1 MIKIILILFMSV
13 SVLPAQEKTGPD
25 APSKN
30 WYWFFQGGGGSAA
43 SGTFSGTAFNGQMGF
58 EYRETETV
66 GYGLSIG
73 GTQLNMKQKSA
84 GLDENSLLL
93 LLAVPGQNSANAL
106 QALLLMN
113 GVSSLFGTENSGISI
128 GTGALNLNFHLNGDS
143 FFDPYI
149 GFGLVGGSCLGS
161 SCSVGGGEAKI
172 GMQFNFDTFFYY
184 LEAKGQSLSITGIG
198 QTNIGTGSL
207 GIGMR
212 F

>member
-1 MIKIILILFMSV
+1 MNFSV
-13 SVLPAQEKTGPD
+13 FLAQEKNDTDMPL
-25 APSKN
+25 KN

-43 SGTFSGTAFNGQMGF
+43 SGSFSGTAFNGQMGF
-58 EYRETETV
+58 EYRETKTV
-66 GYGLSIG
+66 GYGISIG
-73 GTQLNMKQKSA
+73 GTQLNMKQKSS
-84 GLDENSLLL
+84 GLDENTLLL
-93 LLAVPGQNSANAL
+93 LLAVPRQKSANAL

-113 GVSSLFGTENSGISI
+113 GVGSLFGAENSGISL

-161 SCSVGGGEAKI
+161 SCSVGGGEAKLGI
-172 GMQFNFDTFFYY
+172 QFNYDTFFYY
-184 LEAKGQSLSITGIG
+184 LEGRGQSLSITGIG
-198 QTNIGTGSL
+198 QTNIGIGAL